1 MYHNVQCTYYNVM
14 YIYPLLQTTTT
25 QPKMQKQKRTMRTM
39 RTILP
44 ADSGSSHSRKPS
56 SQSTPSPHWHSP
68 TMLARSPP
76 NQAGLTRL
84 MSSSSSWQRRSLSSQ
99 LQSSVVRHNIP
110 SFILQLF
117 QSENRQ
123 PVWAHLRNLPTT
135 LVRCRRKERNDL
147 TLLDPTTNITH
158 LVSTVAI
165 RRWSPWTASLDDNQD
180 SDQ

>member
-117 QSENRQ
+117 QSSNCQ
-123 PVWAHLRNLPTT
+123 PAWTHFRNLT
-135 LVRCRRKERNDL
+135 LAWASWRKRGQM
-147 TLLDPTTNITH
+147 
-158 LVSTVAI
+158 
-165 RRWSPWTASLDDNQD
+165 RRWEYNIFVVFVGCCNWRNFVKKCVINENYSF
-180 SDQ
+180 